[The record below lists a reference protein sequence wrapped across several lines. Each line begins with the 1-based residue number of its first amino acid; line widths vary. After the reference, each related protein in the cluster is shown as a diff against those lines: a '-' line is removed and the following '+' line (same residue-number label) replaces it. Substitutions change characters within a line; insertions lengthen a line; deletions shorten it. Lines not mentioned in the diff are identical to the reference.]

1 MHAPA
6 AAETSTL
13 GLVRSLTNDTK
24 RLLRQEIELAKAEV
38 SEKVSFFSRNAVAVA
53 IGGFI
58 AYAGLI
64 VFLVGVGW
72 LVGWAFQ
79 KAGVQPVLAEFLGL
93 VTIGLLVAAAG
104 GVLVLK
110 GMKTFSKNSLAP
122 QRTIHTLQRL
132 KGNEEASTTA
142 QNPKAAAKR
151 PSEELQAQVEET
163 ENRVSETL
171 DTLGHRLSPR
181 HINQRV
187 KHRIQERPYQSG
199 LLAVAAGLVSGL
211 YLTRGSRHS

>member
-1 MHAPA
+1 MHARA

-13 GLVRSLTNDTK
+13 GLVHSLTNDTK

-132 KGNEEASTTA
+132 KGIEEASTTP

-163 ENRVSETL
+163 ENR
-171 DTLGHRLSPR
+171 
-181 HINQRV
+181 
-187 KHRIQERPYQSG
+187 
-199 LLAVAAGLVSGL
+199 
-211 YLTRGSRHS
+211 